1 MSINSAKRCASGA
14 ALGWTRETK
23 SRSVLHRKIWRGAA
37 RALLLAA
44 LLSSAAVFSSAQNV
58 TFKEYQLNGFPS
70 PTSITTGADGAL
82 WFTEYLGNK
91 IGRITTTGVITEY
104 PVQMVG
110 SELSQLGAITAGPD
124 GALWFTESFAS
135 KIGRITTAGV
145 LTEYTT
151 TERPGAMTVGPDVA
165 LWFTLGS
172 AIGRITAAGTIT
184 EYPLPS
190 GSGATDITLGP
201 DGALWFIDLAGNG
214 IGRMTAD
221 GVLTAEY
228 SLSPISCNCAVP
240 AGLTTGP
247 DGALW
252 FGKDIDKVG
261 RISTTGEVTEYPLA
275 PHSWP
280 GHFTVGPD
288 GALWFTENGGGSFVE
303 AILGKIGRI
312 TTTGVITEYPI
323 PTDHPFPGGLTLGP
337 DNALWFT
344 EQLPGKIGQVV
355 LSDTTPPVIAL
366 FVSPTI
372 LWPPNGRMVPVTVFG
387 IIADVGSGVNT
398 SAASYMVK
406 DEYGEIQPRGTIRLG
421 SGGRYSFVVYLRA
434 SRRGSDL
441 NGRHYRITVRAKD
454 NAGNVGSKTAVVTVP
469 HRHPKV

>member
-1 MSINSAKRCASGA
+1 
-14 ALGWTRETK
+14 
-23 SRSVLHRKIWRGAA
+23 
-37 RALLLAA
+37 
-44 LLSSAAVFSSAQNV
+44 VFSSAQNV

-70 PTSITTGADGAL
+70 PTSITAGPDGAL

-151 TERPGAMTVGPDVA
+151 AARPGAMTVGADGA

-172 AIGRITAAGTIT
+172 AIGRITTTGTIT
-184 EYPLPS
+184 EYPLPT
-190 GSGATDITLGP
+190 GRGPTDITLGP
-201 DGALWFIDLAGNG
+201 DGALWFIDISGNR
-214 IGRMTAD
+214 IGRMTTD

-228 SLSPISCNCAVP
+228 SLSPISCLCAVP
-240 AGLTTGP
+240 AGITAGP

-261 RISTTGEVTEYPLA
+261 RISTTGVVTVYPLA

-288 GALWFTENGGGSFVE
+288 GALWFTENGGGSIAQ

-323 PTDHPFPGGLTLGP
+323 PTDYPFPGGLTVGP
-337 DNALWFT
+337 DDALWFT

-355 LSDTTPPVIAL
+355 LSDTTPPVITL
-366 FVSPTI
+366 FASQKI
-372 LWPPNGRMVPVTVFG
+372 LWPPSGKIVPVTVFG
-387 IIADVGSGVNT
+387 TISDSGSGVNAN
-398 SAASYMVK
+398 SAAYSVN
-406 DEYGEIQPRGTIRLG
+406 DEYGEVQPMGAITLG
-421 SGGRYSFVVYLRA
+421 PGGNYSFTVLLEA
-434 SRRGSDL
+434 SRQGSDL
-441 NGRHYRITVRAKD
+441 DGRRYTVTVRAKD
-454 NAGNVGSKTAVVTVP
+454 NVGNGGSKATVVTVP
-469 HRHPKV
+469 HDQRH